1 MKKGVFLLLLSAVLL
16 TGCGDD
22 MSAIV
27 PTVNPVYP
35 LDTEPVG
42 GANDDVSAENGE
54 TAAAGADGQI
64 PDAGNMT
71 GMSGDGD
78 FRNPS
83 GAEEGEAPESRADVS
98 EGSDADEISITISA
112 AGDVTL
118 GNYFGQDYAWSFR
131 EMWTQQSPS
140 YFMEN
145 VYDIFV
151 SDDMT
156 IVNLEGPLT
165 TAAERREEQTYC
177 ISGDPEFADILTEGS
192 VEAVSM
198 ANNHRRDYY
207 EQGTADTVAALE
219 ERGIVYAYDR
229 NFGMYETKGI
239 RIGFISVNEVGQG
252 AAVEKILEEGI
263 ASLREQGAD
272 LVLAN
277 CHWGIERENIPEE
290 YQQSLGRKCIDWG
303 ADLVLGHHPHV
314 LQGIEEYK
322 GKYIVYSLGNF
333 CFGANRN
340 PADKDCIIFQQ
351 TFIFREGVLQE
362 EAKAGIIPCS
372 VSSVKNRNDY
382 RPAPV
387 QGEDAERIIGRMNE
401 YSADFGVQFDEN
413 GILLKQ
419 P

>member
-1 MKKGVFLLLLSAVLL
+1 MKKGVFLLLLSAALL
-16 TGCGDD
+16 SGCGDD
-22 MSAIV
+22 ADAIV

-35 LDTEPVG
+35 LDAEPAGNREYPADG
-42 GANDDVSAENGE
+42 GISEGCGE
-54 TAAAGADGQI
+54 TAAASGQI
-64 PDAGNMT
+64 ADAGNMT
-71 GMSGDGD
+71 DVSGDKDSENLSDTEAGEVSE
-78 FRNPS
+78 S
-83 GAEEGEAPESRADVS
+83 GA
-98 EGSDADEISITISA
+98 DADEISITISA

-118 GNYFGQDYAWSFR
+118 GNYVGQDYAWSFR

-140 YFMEN
+140 YFLEN
-145 VYDIFV
+145 VSDIFV

-165 TAAERREEQTYC
+165 DAEKRREEQTYC
-177 ISGDPEFADILTEGS
+177 IFGDPEFADILTEGS

-198 ANNHRRDYY
+198 ANNHRLDYY

-272 LVLAN
+272 LVVAN

-290 YQQSLGRKCIDWG
+290 YQQSLGRKCIDMG

-314 LQGIEEYK
+314 LQGIEAYK

-351 TFIFREGVLQE
+351 TFVFREGVLE
-362 EAKAGIIPCS
+362 EGSEARIIPCLI
-372 VSSVKNRNDY
+372 SSVKSRNDY
-382 RPAPV
+382 RPTPAKE
-387 QGEDAERIIGRMNE
+387 EDAERILGRMNE
-401 YSADFGVQFDEN
+401 YSAAFGVQTDGEGN
-413 GILLKQ
+413 LRQ
-419 P
+419 Q